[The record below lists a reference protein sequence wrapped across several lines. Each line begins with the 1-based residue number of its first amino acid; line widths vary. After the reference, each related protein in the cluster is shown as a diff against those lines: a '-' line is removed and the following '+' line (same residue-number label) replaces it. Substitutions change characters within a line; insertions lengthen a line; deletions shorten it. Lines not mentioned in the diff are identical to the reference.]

1 MSLFGLMM
9 SRVPAPPTNDPY
21 SLVPTIL
28 NVTGGTTDA
37 IERTWDN
44 PNGKTAV
51 DVSTLTNPIVIVL
64 VGQSLATNC
73 VNGTYTPTGGTAYN
87 FSITNGGTYVASDPL
102 MGCTGYHPNLPNNPW
117 PTGSW
122 LTRLPDKIVA
132 RSITRPV
139 ILVPIGVG
147 GSNVRDWQNPTLG
160 GGGNFSRF
168 AVTKRRL
175 DKAGLTASAIYW
187 QQGESNYGD
196 TQAAYAAGLS
206 SVITD
211 GIRGQWASTPILIAV
226 STYINGLTDANVAA
240 AQAAA
245 VNNPSGIYAGANGDS
260 LTGANRQSD
269 STHWTTTG
277 ADAYAGLADT
287 ALHNAGVY

>member
-1 MSLFGLMM
+1 MFLFTH
-9 SRVPAPPTNDPY
+9 APSSPIADPY
-21 SLVPTIL
+21 DLIPKYPK
-28 NVTGGTTDA
+28 VTGGATNQTFPD
-37 IERTWDN
+37 WDN

-64 VGQSLATNC
+64 VGQSLSTNC

-102 MGCTGYHPNLPNNPW
+102 MGCTGYHPNLPSNPW

-122 LTRLPDKIVA
+122 FTRLPDKIVA
-132 RSITRPV
+132 RGISRPV

-147 GSNVRDWQNPTLG
+147 GSNARDWQS
-160 GGGNFSRF
+160 GGGNIARF
-168 AVTKRRL
+168 AVTKQRL
-175 DKAGLTASAIYW
+175 NKAGLTASAIYW
-187 QQGESNYGD
+187 QQGESNFGD
-196 TQAAYAAGLS
+196 TQVAYSTALS

-211 GIRGQWASTPILIAV
+211 GIRAQWASTPILIAI
-226 STYINGLTDANVAA
+226 STYINGSADANVAA

-245 VNNPSGIYAGANGDS
+245 VNNPAGIYAGANGDS

-269 STHWTTTG
+269 STHWSTTG

>member
-1 MSLFGLMM
+1 MFQALL
-9 SRVPAPPTNDPY
+9 SRGAPATPSNDPY
-21 SLVPTIL
+21 SLVPTIP
-28 NVTGGTTDA
+28 NVTGGATCNNFPDWA
-37 IERTWDN
+37 N
-44 PNGKTAV
+44 PNGKTPV
-51 DVSTLTNPIVIVL
+51 DVSTLTNPIVGIFA
-64 VGQSLATNC
+64 GQSLTTNC

-102 MGCTGYHPNLPNNPW
+102 MGCTGWHNLPSNPW

-122 LTRLPDKIVA
+122 QTRLPDKIKA

-147 GSNVRDWQNPTLG
+147 GSNVRDWQNPSLG
-160 GGGNFSRF
+160 GGGNFSRW
-168 AVTKRRL
+168 AVTAKRL
-175 DKAGLTASAIYW
+175 AVAGLTPSFVYW
-187 QQGESNYGD
+187 QQGESNTGD

-211 GIRGQWASTPILIAV
+211 GIRAQWATVPILIAI
-226 STYINGLTDANVAA
+226 STYINGSADANVAA

-245 VNNPSGIYAGANGDS
+245 VNNPAFIYAGANGDS
-260 LTGANRQSD
+260 LTGTTYRQSD
-269 STHWTTTG
+269 LTHWNSATG
-277 ADAYAGLADT
+277 SDAYAGLADT

>member
-1 MSLFGLMM
+1 MFGVLFPKAGM
-9 SRVPAPPTNDPY
+9 PAIPDPY
-21 SLVPTIL
+21 NLVAPYP
-28 NVTGGTTDA
+28 NVVGGQTNA
-37 IERTWDN
+37 ISHDWDN

-51 DVSTLTNPIVIVL
+51 DVTTLSNPIVIIL
-64 VGQSLATNC
+64 AGQSLSTNC
-73 VNGTYTPTGGTAYN
+73 VNATYTPTGGHAYN
-87 FSITNGGTYVASDPL
+87 FSITDGGTYIAKDPL
-102 MGCTGYHPNLPNNPW
+102 MGCTGIHITITPW

-122 LTRLPDKIVA
+122 FTRLPDKIAA

-147 GSNVRDWQNPTLG
+147 GSNVRDWQNPSLG

-168 AVTKRRL
+168 AVTKLWLSRR
-175 DKAGLTASAIYW
+175 GLTPSAFYW
-187 QQGESNYGD
+187 QQGESNFGD

-211 GIRGQWASTPILIAV
+211 GIRAQWATVPILIAR
-226 STYINGLTDANVAA
+226 STYINDLTDANVAA

-245 VNNPSGIYAGANGDS
+245 VNNPALIYAGANGDS
-260 LTGANRQSD
+260 LTWGGGYRQGD
-269 STHWTTTG
+269 KTHWNATG

-287 ALHNAGVY
+287 ALHNAGIY

>member
-1 MSLFGLMM
+1 MFGALLAK
-9 SRVPAPPTNDPY
+9 SQSNPSNDPY
-21 SLVPTIL
+21 SLVPL
-28 NVTGGTTDA
+28 YPNVVGGQTNA
-37 IERTWDN
+37 ISHDWNNT
-44 PNGKTAV
+44 NGKVPV
-51 DVSTLTNPIVIVL
+51 DLSTLINPIVIIEC
-64 VGQSLATNC
+64 GQSLSTNC
-73 VNGTYTPTGGTAYN
+73 INGTYTPTGGTSYN
-87 FSITNGGTYVASDPL
+87 FNIGNGGTYQASDPL
-102 MGCTGYHPNLPNNPW
+102 LGCTGYHPNLPSNPW
-117 PTGSW
+117 PTGCW

-147 GSNVRDWQNPTLG
+147 GSNVRDWQNPSLG
-160 GGGNFSRF
+160 GGGNFNRF
-168 AVTKRRL
+168 AVTARRL
-175 DKAGLTASAIYW
+175 AKVGLTPSAFYW
-187 QQGESNYGD
+187 QQGESNFGD

-211 GIRGQWASTPILIAV
+211 GIRAQWPSVPILIAI
-226 STYINGLTDANVAA
+226 STYISGSADANVAA

-269 STHWTTTG
+269 STHWSQTG
-277 ADAYAGLADT
+277 SAAYAALADT